1 MYTDENGLPY
11 AVVSAMKNHPSIS
24 YQGKFA
30 TLHAWLFGSAVT
42 SRPVS
47 LPAGLD
53 GEYEYNDYFDGAD
66 DEDDNG
72 NGNGGEVGGEGDNNN
87 NAHEDGEAFAP
98 GTPR

>member
-1 MYTDENGLPY
+1 
-11 AVVSAMKNHPSIS
+11 MKTHPSIT

-30 TLHAWLFGSAVT
+30 TLHAWLFGSVVT

-53 GEYEYNDYFDGAD
+53 GEYEYNDYFDG
-66 DEDDNG
+66 EDGDG
-72 NGNGGEVGGEGDNNN
+72 NGNGGKVRGEGDNNN
-87 NAHEDGEAFAP
+87 DDDDAREDGEAFAP